1 LAISHLSD
9 RLRGNG
15 EFKTPWPTDDPG
27 LSRAGRKRLQE
38 LLIARGYYKGEA
50 DGRVG
55 PLTMAAI
62 KEAEKDKGLK
72 PTGRPGTRILNAL
85 TSAP

>member
-1 LAISHLSD
+1 
-9 RLRGNG
+9 
-15 EFKTPWPTDDPG
+15 
-27 LSRAGRKRLQE
+27 
-38 LLIARGYYKGEA
+38 
-50 DGRVG
+50 
-55 PLTMAAI
+55 MAAI